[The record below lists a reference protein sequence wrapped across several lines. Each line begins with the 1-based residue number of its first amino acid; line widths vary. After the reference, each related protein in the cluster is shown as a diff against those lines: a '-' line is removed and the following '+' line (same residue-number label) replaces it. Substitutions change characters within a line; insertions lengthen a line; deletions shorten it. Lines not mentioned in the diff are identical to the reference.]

1 MSLFNELKRRNVI
14 RVALAYVVSAWLI
27 IQVVETILPA
37 FGYGDAAIRYI
48 VIVLAIAFI
57 PTLVFSWA
65 FEFTPEGLKREV
77 DVVREHSIT
86 RFTGKK
92 LDRIIMVL
100 LALALGYFAFDK
112 FVLDPA
118 RHTELVEETTQQVRS
133 DVMVE
138 SYGDKSIAVLPFV
151 NMSSDPEQEYF
162 SDGISEEL
170 LNLLSKIP
178 ELRVISRSS
187 AFSFKGKD
195 FDIPTIAAQLNVAH
209 ILEGSVRKAGN
220 QVRITAQLIEARS
233 DSHLWSE
240 TYDRKLEDIFLIQDE
255 ISAAIVVALKERLGL
270 QIEVAPRVIAAANTE
285 AHDAYL
291 RGRYLL
297 AQRTQASIEGAVRE
311 FEKAIKIDPD
321 YARAHAELVIATL
334 FLNRGAYGDTPISE
348 AISRAVPHARQAI
361 ALDPVLAE
369 AHAAAGMLLYLQ
381 GDPEEALAH
390 YEQAIRISPNYAIVY
405 NWMAIV
411 LFKEL
416 GYYTESFAA
425 LETAVRLD
433 PLSITTHYNYAAHLF
448 NRNRLTEAER
458 ELEKLASISPDWYQR
473 LRAIWMSLGGQ
484 WANAVL
490 GSLDSLQLGD
500 DSARSRTVLAMQFA
514 VIGLE
519 KEALALTGASHFGVL
534 RILGRPENAITAA
547 EARFAEDG
555 VDLRVRHDLELALA
569 GSGDYARARPILEE
583 KWQRSGKR
591 VTCCN
596 RFRIESAAALIAIR
610 HDAGED
616 AEAGELL
623 AAISDNVRRYHQ
635 AGIAGSKLDFSVD
648 FEEGLAAFLAGG
660 REMGLALIARAVE
673 DGYFILPNEA
683 YLQSLYDD
691 PGFAPILA
699 DQEARQAREQNKFL
713 AIVCSD
719 NPYATVWQPAE
730 GTCGR

>member
-92 LDRIIMVL
+92 LDRIIIVL
-100 LALALGYFAFDK
+100 LALGMGYFAFDK

-118 RHTELVEETTQQVRS
+118 RHTELVEDTTQQVRS
-133 DVMVE
+133 DVLVE
-138 SYGDKSIAVLPFV
+138 SYGDKSIAGC
-151 NMSSDPEQEYF
+151 DPEQEYF

-170 LNLLSKIP
+170 LNLLAKIP

-195 FDIPTIAAQLNVAH
+195 IDIPTVAKQLNVAH
-209 ILEGSVRKAGN
+209 VLEGSVRKIGN
-220 QVRITAQLIEARS
+220 RVRITAQLIEARS

-240 TYDRKLEDIFLIQDE
+240 SYDRELEDIFAIQDE
-255 ISAAIVVALKERLGL
+255 ISAAIVAALKERLEL
-270 QIEVAPRVIAAANTE
+270 EVEAAPRVIAAASTE

-291 RGRYLL
+291 RGRHLVV
-297 AQRTQASIEGAVRE
+297 QRTQASIEAAVRE
-311 FEKAIKIDPD
+311 FEKAIEIDPG
-321 YARAHAELVIATL
+321 YARAHAELTIAII
-334 FLNRGAYGDTPISE
+334 FLNRGSWGDIPLSE
-348 AISRAVPHARQAI
+348 AISRAAPHAGQAM
-361 ALDPVLAE
+361 ALDPALAE
-369 AHAAAGMLLYLQ
+369 AHAASGMLLYLQ
-381 GDPEEALAH
+381 GNPEEALAH
-390 YEQAIRISPNYAIVY
+390 YEQAVRINPNYAIVY
-405 NWMAIV
+405 NWIYIA
-411 LFKEL
+411 LSPEL
-416 GYYTESFAA
+416 GRYAEGFAA

-433 PLSITTHYNYAAHLF
+433 PLSITTRANYAINLR
-448 NRNRLTEAER
+448 NRNQLAEAER
-458 ELEKLASISPDWYQR
+458 ELEKLASIAPDWYQR
-473 LRAIWMSLGGQ
+473 LRTIWMSLGGK

-500 DSARSRTVLAMQFA
+500 DSAGSRTVLAMQFA

-534 RILGRPENAITAA
+534 RILGRPEDAVTTV
-547 EARFAEDG
+547 EARFAEGG
-555 VDLRVRHDLELALA
+555 VDLRVHHDLELALA
-569 GSGDYARARPILEE
+569 GSGDYARAWPILEE

-610 HDAGED
+610 RDAGED
-616 AEAGELL
+616 AEAAELL

-635 AGIAGSKLDFSVD
+635 AGIAGTKLIFSVD
-648 FEEGLAAFLAGG
+648 FEEGLVAYLAGG
-660 REMGLALIARAVE
+660 HEKGLALIAKAVE

-699 DQEARQAREQNKFL
+699 DQEARQARERNKFL
-713 AIVCSD
+713 AIVCTD
-719 NPYATVWQPAE
+719 NPYAAAWQPAE
-730 GTCGR
+730 GTCER